1 MSGLIMIE
9 NDFSCITKAS
19 PGVDCHHIVT
29 SSESGEMSTW
39 DTDDGACLESRKLA
53 IVHTNM
59 QAYRVPDSN
68 MVKLFC
74 CGFYEEVCV
83 MDPYSLEILFQLSS
97 RVNPDWIS
105 AFHVLRPRNRTD
117 DVVLALTISGI
128 TKCSCS
134 LNAIM

>member
-1 MSGLIMIE
+1 MID
-9 NDFSCITKAS
+9 NDFSCITKAF
-19 PGVDCHHIVT
+19 PGVDCHHILT

>member
-1 MSGLIMIE
+1 
-9 NDFSCITKAS
+9 
-19 PGVDCHHIVT
+19 
-29 SSESGEMSTW
+29 
-39 DTDDGACLESRKLA
+39 
-53 IVHTNM
+53 
-59 QAYRVPDSN
+59 
-68 MVKLFC
+68 
-74 CGFYEEVCV
+74 